1 MAYLAMQLG
10 SLLPHPEPLAYP
22 IAKTRKSPANVRHGS
37 NTNIDKDETS
47 ELIPT
52 IYEKQHV

>member
-1 MAYLAMQLG
+1 MQLG